1 MYVHRTFC
9 AHWERDSRTVV
20 TKLIKMDTVT
30 FFLTRNG
37 STLEK
42 TIRRG
47 QITSER
53 LSLIFKVINLLYTN
67 CD

>member
-1 MYVHRTFC
+1 
-9 AHWERDSRTVV
+9 
-20 TKLIKMDTVT
+20 MDTVT

-53 LSLIFKVINLLYTN
+53 LSLIFKVI
-67 CD
+67 